1 MRFNYKLLYNSDYV
15 LKILAT
21 FLLVISSV
29 LLYFVILLKI
39 NYGIVHYYSFLTIIL
54 GFMLETFVELKL
66 MPVIVEKYFKKWYNS
81 YNWKVKLW
89 LRKSVWA
96 NLVNVG

>member
-1 MRFNYKLLYNSDYV
+1 MILSVQLKLLIFSFLYGIFLGVVMRFNYKLLYNSDYV

-66 MPVIVEKYFKKWYNS
+66 MPVIVEKYFKK
-81 YNWKVKLW
+81 
-89 LRKSVWA
+89 
-96 NLVNVG
+96 

>member
-15 LKILAT
+15 LKVLST

-39 NYGIVHYYSFLTIIL
+39 NYGIVHYYSILLIIL
-54 GFMLETFVELKL
+54 GFVLETFVELKFI
-66 MPVIVEKYFKKWYNS
+66 PIIVEKYLKKWYNF
-81 YNWKVKLW
+81 YIIGRWNY
-89 LRKSVWA
+89 
-96 NLVNVG
+96 G